1 MCFSCNMD
9 LLLRKI
15 PPMGGGGGGGV
26 WGVVFGKLCRHSYGN
41 FSYICISIQ
50 E

>member
-15 PPMGGGGGGGV
+15 PPMGGGGGGGGRL
-26 WGVVFGKLCRHSYGN
+26 WQ
-41 FSYICISIQ
+41 IMPA
-50 E
+50 

>member
-15 PPMGGGGGGGV
+15 PPMGGGGGGG
-26 WGVVFGKLCRHSYGN
+26 GVGFGKLCRHN
-41 FSYICISIQ
+41 FELCITIQ